1 VLSLGTGALVS
12 RNQRTAADYFLGARD
27 LPGWAILLSIV
38 ATETSALTVISV
50 PAVAARGDLTFLQLP
65 LGYLIGRLAVAAW
78 LLPGYFTGEQ
88 ETAYARLESRFGPA
102 TRRLTSLIFMVT
114 RAMGDGVRIYASA
127 IPLALLAGWDIPLSI
142 LVMSAVTL
150 LYTWHGGLKAV
161 VWVDVVQLVIYL
173 IGGAVALSIAIGLAG
188 GVDAMFASAGAAGRL
203 RLIDLSL
210 DFSRPYTLLGGLIGG
225 AMLSAASHGTDQLI
239 VQRLLASRGLR
250 DARFALVGSGVVVL
264 AQFALFL
271 MIGVAL
277 AAAGRAPADLPADQI
292 FSNFIVQEMPPG
304 LAGLMLA
311 AIMAAAMSTQA
322 SAINALASSVTHD
335 LYASWTGRRD
345 PVHLFR
351 VGRIASLVWGV
362 LVTGVALAFDAA
374 AGGSQTPVVIFA
386 LSIASITYGAL
397 LGAYLLA
404 GGPARVGGRDVITG
418 IAIGLSCMLMMF
430 FGKSLA
436 DLGGPGW
443 LAATGRLAWPWY
455 VPLGTLVTTSTGFLS
470 SLRPNRGGTV

>member
-1 VLSLGTGALVS
+1 V
-12 RNQRTAADYFLGARD
+12 
-27 LPGWAILLSIV
+27 
-38 ATETSALTVISV
+38 
-50 PAVAARGDLTFLQLP
+50 
-65 LGYLIGRLAVAAW
+65 GRLAVAAW
-78 LLPGYFTGEQ
+78 LLPGYFTGQQ
-88 ETAYARLESRFGPA
+88 ETAYARLETRFGTP
-102 TRRLTSLIFMVT
+102 TRRLASIIFLLT

-127 IPLALLAGWDIPLSI
+127 IPLAVLAGWDIPASI

-173 IGGAVALSIAIGLAG
+173 VGGMVALSIATGLAG
-188 GVDAMFASAGAAGRL
+188 GWETMSSTADAAGHL

-210 DFSRPYTLLGGLIGG
+210 DLTRPYTLLGGLIGG

-250 DARFALVGSGVVVL
+250 QARFALVGSGILVIG
-264 AQFALFL
+264 QFALFL
-271 MIGVAL
+271 LIGVAL
-277 AAAGRAPADLPADQI
+277 VTAGQAPPDLPADQL
-292 FSNFIVQEMPPG
+292 FSSFIVKQMPVG

-335 LYASWTGRRD
+335 LYSSWTGRRD
-345 PVHLFR
+345 AVHLFR
-351 VGRIASLVWGV
+351 VGRVASLVWGG

-374 AGGSQTPVVIFA
+374 AGGGQTPVVVFA
-386 LSIASITYGAL
+386 LSIASVTYGAL

-404 GGPARVGGRDVITG
+404 GGSARVGGRDVISG
-418 IAIGLSCMLMMF
+418 IAIGLVCMLMVF

-436 DLGGPGW
+436 AAGGPSW
-443 LAATGRLAWPWY
+443 LATVGRLAWPWY
-455 VPLGTLVTTSTGFLS
+455 VPLGTLVTVAGGCLS
-470 SLRPNRGGTV
+470 SLRPRGGSRA